1 MINLFTQTDLDG
13 IACSILCHMLAKQQG
28 SMISER
34 YSGRE
39 DATLMDAQVSELL
52 SYLSYAREAGAPLP
66 LNRLIVIA
74 GGSLR
79 PKTMEALKALT
90 DLDPNRTRLLFIHRN
105 QPVQDAEGETPPCMA
120 TTLYR
125 ALQTPDTIPEAR
137 LLSNWA
143 TDVFVED
150 VRRFCAGEY
159 DPQDN
164 PNHLHYLLQAI
175 GEEPFRQSVQESLV
189 NRIPYIVQYTPFAE
203 VVMRMVD
210 RDEATITAMVN
221 NRTVIRW
228 RGHPIA
234 VTVSSPSDTHLAA
247 RVIQACPDVEA
258 LLVLDEI
265 SSGIFLPAC
274 KEIGWKVTF
283 IDELLAET
291 TPQANGIRIRTR
303 DGVLLKYLAEMLE
316 ETRLGKEK
324 ELELRHATVDAEG
337 AHLLRHGARPGAG
350 AVPRCDLGSRRGH
363 RLLRRTGRL
372 RKNDH
377 RRSHLGHDGRLP
389 PL

>member
-39 DATLMDAQVSELL
+39 DATLMDTQVSELL

-74 GGSLR
+74 GGTLR
-79 PKTMEALKALT
+79 PKTMDALKALT

-105 QPVQDAEGETPPCMA
+105 QPMPEGEEPPCMA

-125 ALQTPDTIPEAR
+125 ALQAPDTIPEAR

-159 DPQDN
+159 DPHDN

-175 GEEPFRQSVQESLV
+175 GEEPFRQSVQDSLV

-210 RDEATITAMVN
+210 RDEAAVTAMVN

-324 ELELRHATVDAEG
+324 E
-337 AHLLRHGARPGAG
+337 
-350 AVPRCDLGSRRGH
+350 
-363 RLLRRTGRL
+363 
-372 RKNDH
+372 
-377 RRSHLGHDGRLP
+377 
-389 PL
+389 